1 MTRELS
7 ASVRA
12 KEDRAEWREATF
24 ATAWRKGGYR
34 GERIGEKV
42 WERSRSG
49 EIKRVAF
56 GYR

>member
-24 ATAWRKGGYR
+24 ATAWRVSIEEKESEKRYR
-34 GERIGEKV
+34 RGRGAAK
-42 WERSRSG
+42 
-49 EIKRVAF
+49 
-56 GYR
+56 